1 MQKLDKFKVG
11 DDVKVFLERF
21 EDYCDGIGLPATV
34 RASRLLSYLDST
46 TYKIISK
53 ELKKEVR
60 QDTPDGRC
68 TSHEEIQ
75 PISLQWTF
83 VIQFSQ
89 YQGATV

>member
-11 DDVKVFLERF
+11 DDVEVFLERF
-21 EDYCDGIGLPATV
+21 VDYCDGIGLPATL

-53 ELKKEVR
+53 ELKKRRE
-60 QDTPDGRC
+60 TGHPDGRC

-75 PISLQWTF
+75 SIS
-83 VIQFSQ
+83 
-89 YQGATV
+89 